1 MVDSGSQPNIA
12 DCKEAFPHA
21 KIVPSE
27 GQKKGLQYKAADGS
41 LIPNRGETTVRHRE
55 ADGSTFEFV
64 FQDAPVHCPIISV
77 TDLVQ
82 KDCTVT
88 FHRLGGHIDCPS
100 GKRIKFVAKGGV
112 FFVLM
117 NVLPPWVT
125 QDAVGRDLAI
135 FARQGHQ

>member
-1 MVDSGSQPNIA
+1 M
-12 DCKEAFPHA
+12 
-21 KIVPSE
+21 
-27 GQKKGLQYKAADGS
+27 
-41 LIPNRGETTVRHRE
+41 IPNRGETTVRHRE

-64 FQDAPVHCPIISV
+64 FQDAPAHCPIISV

-88 FHRLGGHIDCPS
+88 FHRLGGHIDYPS

-125 QDAVGRDLAI
+125 QDAFGRDLAN